1 MENYIIHIISL
12 KCEICSL
19 IKKTLQSERYSISCI
34 LAEDIDENYIER
46 IDNSIDCLIL
56 DKDVDES
63 VSRRIKEK
71 LSGTPIICLP
81 SLGNDY
87 QEGSGVKYMTEPF
100 KLSELKNAVDEITST
115 LRK

>member
-1 MENYIIHIISL
+1 MNNYTIHIISL

-19 IKKTLQSERYSISCI
+19 IKKTLDTDRYNITCI
-34 LAEDIDENYIER
+34 LAEDIDENYMKS

-56 DKDVDES
+56 DKDVDEN
-63 VSRRIKEK
+63 VRRRIKEK
-71 LSGTPIICLP
+71 LTGTPIICLP

-87 QEGSGVKYMTEPF
+87 EEGAGVKYMTEPF
-100 KLSELKNAVDEITST
+100 KLSELKKTVDEITSN